1 MQPNH
6 FSKALILTLIIVF
19 AFASFWELYWRHKGY
34 GIAYNDDKY
43 IWAAKR
49 KQIYQPAN
57 RSTVFIGAS
66 RSKFDIDI
74 STWEKLTGEKAVQL
88 AFVGVTPRPILHN
101 LADDENFRGKVVIGV
116 TESVFFAI
124 DSTLREAFA
133 REALGYYYSETPAQ
147 MVSTQIGFLLESKLV
162 FLEEGKFGLTELLRD
177 IRLRGRKGTPNRPP
191 LPREFY
197 VSNYQRQ
204 TLMTPMFIANPQL
217 QNKKKQAW
225 TRGVLAAHISPIKG
239 DTLQAYLQEIKNCID
254 KIRSRGGM
262 VVFIRPP
269 SDGIMLAKENTDY
282 PRKDYWDQLI
292 KFTETPGYY
301 YSDYPS
307 MANLKCVEES
317 HLSPHNAVI
326 YTEALINILK
336 TQKGWTFPQSYSSN
350 LKP

>member
-1 MQPNH
+1 MQSKY
-6 FSKALILTLIIVF
+6 FSRALALTLIIVI
-19 AFASFWELYWRHKGY
+19 AFVSFWEWYWRHKGY
-34 GIAYNDDKY
+34 GIAYNDDEY
-43 IWAAKR
+43 IWAARR
-49 KQIYQPAN
+49 KEIYQPAN

-66 RSKFDIDI
+66 RTKFDIDI
-74 STWEKLTGEKAVQL
+74 PTWEKLTGENVVQL

-101 LADDENFRGKVVIGV
+101 LADDESFRGKVVIGV
-116 TESVFFAI
+116 TEGVFFAI
-124 DSTLREAFA
+124 DSVLREGFA
-133 REALGYYYSETPAQ
+133 REALKYYYSETPAQ
-147 MVSTQIGFLLESKLV
+147 KVSTQIDFFLESKLV
-162 FLEEGKFGLTELLRD
+162 FLEEGKFGLSALLKD

-191 LPREFY
+191 LPKEFY
-197 VSNYQRQ
+197 VSSYQRQ
-204 TLMTPMFIANPQL
+204 TLMTPMFIASPKL
-217 QNKKKQAW
+217 QDQKKQAW

-239 DTLQAYLQEIKNCID
+239 DTLQAYMQEIKSCID

-292 KFTETPGYY
+292 KFTKTPGYY

-307 MANLKCVEES
+307 MANLRCVEES
-317 HLSPHNAVI
+317 HLSPYNAVI

-336 TQKGWTFPQSYSSN
+336 TQKGWTFPHSYSSI